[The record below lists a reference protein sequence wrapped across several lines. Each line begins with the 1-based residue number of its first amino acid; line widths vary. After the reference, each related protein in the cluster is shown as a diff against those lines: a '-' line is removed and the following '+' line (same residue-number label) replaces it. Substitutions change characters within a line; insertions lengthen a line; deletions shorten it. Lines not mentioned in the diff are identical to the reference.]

1 MAEKHTNKK
10 GKLVVISGP
19 SGVGKSTICAAVI
32 KRVDN
37 AFLSVSATTRP
48 QGQGEVDG
56 ENYIFLT
63 EEQFKEKIR
72 NEEFLEYAEVF
83 ENYYGTLW
91 AQINDAMG
99 EGKTV
104 IFEIDVQGA
113 LSIKRVY
120 AEVIM
125 IFILPPS
132 QMDLEKR
139 MADRGRGEDTETA
152 RHRLELAGQET
163 ASAWQHY
170 DHMVINADVELAIEE
185 VIGIIQTNPGEK
197 K

>member
-72 NEEFLEYAEVF
+72 NEIILEYAEVF